1 MNSLTGQILF
11 KDFIY
16 FRRTHIWRN
25 NSKYLSIYFLRIAH
39 VYDLLKLNMACKN
52 NIGSTKRI
60 FNFLKTSSN
69 YFKSYI
75 YHINN
80 LWLLLSLICICL
92 YYKNRAYQ
100 NYHEVNMTKPNAL
113 FPSALAQHHNVFPLC
128 YIQKTQHHNVFPLC
142 YIQKTYVKIKH
153 A

>member
-1 MNSLTGQILF
+1 MNSLAGQILF

-39 VYDLLKLNMACKN
+39 VYDLLKFNMACKN
-52 NIGSTKRI
+52 NIGPTKRI

-69 YFKSYI
+69 YCKSYI

-80 LWLLLSLICICL
+80 LRLLFSLICICL

-100 NYHEVNMTKPNAL
+100 NYHEVNMIKPNAL

-128 YIQKTQHHNVFPLC
+128 YIQKS
-142 YIQKTYVKIKH
+142 YVKIKH